1 MTRSK
6 RSDEGLLIIDHRGS
20 PGVPDHMMP
29 NAKDMP
35 PRSGQGLFEVP
46 TYTCSHCPQIVVM
59 NPLRRRPRGY
69 CRKCDGYICDRC
81 NGILAATKEC
91 KPYEQVLDELQE
103 GVVKEEQDHGNT
115 IFSSKNLNTDS
126 IR

>member
-6 RSDEGLLIIDHRGS
+6 RSDEGLLMIDHRNS
-20 PGVPDHMMP
+20 PGVPDHWMP
-29 NAKDMP
+29 NAKEMP

-46 TYTCSHCPQIVVM
+46 TYTCSHCPQVVVM

-69 CRKCDGYICDRC
+69 CRKCDAYICDRC

-103 GVVKEEQDHGNT
+103 KGLKEQNHGDTIIGSTNINT
-115 IFSSKNLNTDS
+115 HG

>member
-6 RSDEGLLIIDHRGS
+6 RSDEGLLIIDHRAS
-20 PGVPDHMMP
+20 PGVPDDWMP

-46 TYTCSHCPQIVVM
+46 TYTCNHCPQVVVM

-69 CRKCDGYICDRC
+69 CRKCDSYICDRC
-81 NGILAATKEC
+81 NGILAATREC

-103 GVVKEEQDHGNT
+103 QGLKEQDYGGT
-115 IFSSKNLNTDS
+115 IISSTNINTDS

>member
-6 RSDEGLLIIDHRGS
+6 RSDEGLLIIDNRNS
-20 PGVPDHMMP
+20 PGVPDQWMP
-29 NAKDMP
+29 NAKEMP
-35 PRSGQGLFEVP
+35 TGSGQGLFEVP
-46 TYTCSHCPQIVVM
+46 TYSCGHCPQVVVM

-69 CRKCDGYICDRC
+69 CRKCDSYICDRC
-81 NGILAATKEC
+81 NGILAATREC

-103 GVVKEEQDHGNT
+103 KGLKEQDHGDTIISSTNINT
-115 IFSSKNLNTDS
+115 NG